1 MRAAERTTTARERRS
16 LRVALTTSASLCPV
30 LLDHRT
36 PNTTSR
42 RRSPGW
48 RSIAC
53 ADAADGPARTLTTHR
68 RRRGRRRKRRRR
80 SDAERVRPGGR
91 TLLLLS
97 RNANTHHPS
106 TRERPAEAAAASAP
120 PHMERCA
127 ATDVSWNAPGRA
139 SGTRQ
144 SSGLFFSSS
153 AEKRFS
159 LSISP
164 RDELNFLAAT
174 TRSHT

>member
-1 MRAAERTTTARERRS
+1 MRAAERTTARERRS

-68 RRRGRRRKRRRR
+68 RRQGRRRKRRRR
-80 SDAERVRPGGR
+80 SDAQRVRPGGR

-97 RNANTHHPS
+97 RNADTHHPS

-174 TRSHT
+174 ARSHT

>member
-1 MRAAERTTTARERRS
+1 MRAAGRTTARERRS

-80 SDAERVRPGGR
+80 SDAQRVRPGGR

-97 RNANTHHPS
+97 RNADTHHPS

-139 SGTRQ
+139 SG
-144 SSGLFFSSS
+144 SGLFFSSS

-174 TRSHT
+174 ARSHT